1 MITEEI
7 KTKIGA
13 MTADERHELSAY
25 LTKLELEG
33 DVDYWKLVRQ
43 RSVKQ
48 GQKLVNVE
56 DL

>member
-48 GQKLVNVE
+48 GQKLINVE